1 MSPLKNMAMSINI
14 ERLKN
19 DLEELGRIGRDSGGG
34 VSRPSFSPADLEA
47 RAWLRKKIEAAGLL
61 YRQDGAGN
69 QFGRIDGAG
78 KTVMAGSHIDTV
90 LNGGMFDGAAGV
102 LVALECLRRIREER
116 IATTKPLEVAS
127 FTDEEGNLVGDFL
140 GSRAFLG
147 LLDRDEVVNG
157 RTAFGL
163 TLRDILKG
171 TDYSVESILEAHK
184 ARPDLEA
191 YVELHIE
198 QGPVLED
205 EGLPIGVVET
215 IAGKHYRLCSFAGQ
229 AAHAGTTP
237 LELRQDAFLGLAD
250 FALRATQ
257 HVATRHYGSVV
268 TIGRVTLYP
277 GVFSVVP
284 ARADFTFEFRS
295 PDPATLSELETGLF
309 AIAAEVASTRGLGFA
324 SRVVDKTS
332 PVNVAPRLVGLIEKE
347 CRDLGYASMRMTS
360 GAGHD
365 AQILAAACDSGMIFI
380 PCADGISHSPAE
392 QIDWGHLEKGANL
405 LLRTIVRLAS

>member
-1 MSPLKNMAMSINI
+1 
-14 ERLKN
+14 
-19 DLEELGRIGRDSGGG
+19 
-34 VSRPSFSPADLEA
+34 
-47 RAWLRKKIEAAGLL
+47 
-61 YRQDGAGN
+61 
-69 QFGRIDGAG
+69 
-78 KTVMAGSHIDTV
+78 
-90 LNGGMFDGAAGV
+90 FDGAAGV
-102 LVALECLRRIREER
+102 LAALECLRRIREEK

-147 LLDRDEVVNG
+147 LLDKEEVTNG

-163 TLRDILKG
+163 SLKDILKG
-171 TDYSVESILEAHK
+171 TELSVESILEAHK
-184 ARPDLEA
+184 TRPDVEA

-215 IAGKHYRLCSFAGQ
+215 IAGKHYRFCSFVGQ

-237 LELRQDAFLGLAD
+237 LELRQDAFLGLSD

-295 PDPATLSELETGLF
+295 PDPATLKELEAGLF
-309 AIAAEVASTRGLGFA
+309 AIAAEVASTRGLAFA
-324 SRVVDKTS
+324 SRIVDKTP

-347 CRDLGYASMRMTS
+347 CRDLGIPSMRMTS

-392 QIDWGHLEKGANL
+392 RIDWGNLEKGANL
-405 LLRTIVRLAS
+405 LLRTLVRLAS